1 MTGRIFVD
9 ARRFVVKNPRKRPG
23 GPVSPE
29 ENRILTLINIDA
41 RRYYVYI
48 CRAYSGDQMRNTQ
61 YLKIFKALADQ
72 TRLNIV
78 SMLSCREMC
87 ACELLEKLSISQP
100 TLSHHMKILIASGLI
115 KSRKNAT
122 WVYYSIDRA
131 TIKKT
136 MNFIDQLTNA
146 KTDHGNQQITKVCS
160 K

>member
-1 MTGRIFVD
+1 M
-9 ARRFVVKNPRKRPG
+9 K
-23 GPVSPE
+23 
-29 ENRILTLINIDA
+29 
-41 RRYYVYI
+41 
-48 CRAYSGDQMRNTQ
+48 NTQ

-78 SMLSCREMC
+78 SMLSIGKCVPANCLKNCR
-87 ACELLEKLSISQP
+87 SSQP

-122 WVYYSIDRA
+122 WVYYSIDQS